1 MTKHLTEREALRQAR
16 DALATAARRFE
27 FLAAYDDTERNGAC
41 PSAGYAECVAA
52 VEEIEAALA
61 KPDSTIKVNSAGT
74 VAVAQGVFW
83 LPIDKHAPLGVRL
96 LLINKAAGRATDGQ
110 LGSHEKFFDHYQAFP
125 KFKS

>member
-1 MTKHLTEREALRQAR
+1 MKEALQLALEALEKNLESLACGVTHKLTS
-16 DALATAARRFE
+16 DAIAA
-27 FLAAYDDTERNGAC
+27 AK
-41 PSAGYAECVAA
+41 
-52 VEEIEAALA
+52 AALA
-61 KPDSTIKVNSAGT
+61 KPDPTIKVNSAGT

-83 LPIDKHAPLGVRL
+83 LPIDKFAPLGVRL

>member
-1 MTKHLTEREALRQAR
+1 MKETLQLALEALEKNIESLVGGVTHKITA
-16 DALATAARRFE
+16 DAI
-27 FLAAYDDTERNGAC
+27 
-41 PSAGYAECVAA
+41 VA
-52 VEEIEAALA
+52 VKAALA
-61 KPDSTIKVNSAGT
+61 KPDSNIKVNSAGT